1 MACPTLPGDL
11 SRLPRRVSLLAAC
24 SCLMEVAVGVCVAV
38 QRSLKPLA
46 ACPLT
51 GAALPCPASWSH
63 ACRHF
68 CEVQE
73 RQWEVVGLCV
83 DIPPGCGQLGSGCCP
98 HGNYSSGSYDI
109 PFCWDADVYCAAQ
122 ADNITNSACLPMPK
136 SPEDC
141 GAPGGPC
148 CPATYGIITD
158 KQLPSQCQVRLC
170 GDAICCSSVQMGLNM
185 C

>member
-1 MACPTLPGDL
+1 MGGGGAV
-11 SRLPRRVSLLAAC
+11 RR
-24 SCLMEVAVGVCVAV
+24 
-38 QRSLKPLA
+38 
-46 ACPLT
+46 
-51 GAALPCPASWSH
+51 H
-63 ACRHF
+63 
-68 CEVQE
+68 
-73 RQWEVVGLCV
+73 
-83 DIPPGCGQLGSGCCP
+83 PPGCGQLGSGCCP